1 MWASWLE
8 ANPREIPEYMQ
19 EFLGVGV
26 QMALST
32 TYDGS
37 VYDDRMDS
45 ARGRRGWGGE
55 PDTVY
60 RKRYRCK
67 NCNWT
72 HPSRGPSQGSARYGA
87 PTVDL
92 ILALS
97 VERSPCQVEEWT
109 APMEMQASS
118 DAMLD
123 NIRVFADAGELSPW
137 APDAAY
143 SFSRNR

>member
-1 MWASWLE
+1 M
-8 ANPREIPEYMQ
+8 
-19 EFLGVGV
+19 
-26 QMALST
+26 
-32 TYDGS
+32 
-37 VYDDRMDS
+37 
-45 ARGRRGWGGE
+45 
-55 PDTVY
+55 
-60 RKRYRCK
+60 
-67 NCNWT
+67 
-72 HPSRGPSQGSARYGA
+72 
-87 PTVDL
+87 DL